1 MGQLVGRLLE
11 LTRLESGVALNVA
24 PLNLADVVR
33 EVWSPLALQLE
44 KKEVSLSLELEGV
57 WLEGDR
63 ERLKEAVG
71 NLASNALRHVEKG
84 KRIQVSLVKQGEQ
97 VRISVY
103 NDGPVIPDKDLP
115 HLFEPFYRED
125 KSRSRDSG
133 GTGLGLAIVLIVLA
147 VINGLLSIL
156 LVTTLVGVMGGS
168 AGLGVA
174 AGVLTGV
181 IVMVFALLLP
191 VLYMIGIKKSRA

>member
-1 MGQLVGRLLE
+1 MQKSSLLKVISIFFIIFGALSLLSSLGKFTENAAYGGIGIGTSVFALAAAALE
-11 LTRLESGVALNVA
+11 LAAGILGVQNKD
-24 PLNLADVVR
+24 NLDVC
-33 EVWSPLALQLE
+33 
-44 KKEVSLSLELEGV
+44 K
-57 WLEGDR
+57 
-63 ERLKEAVG
+63 
-71 NLASNALRHVEKG
+71 
-84 KRIQVSLVKQGEQ
+84 
-97 VRISVY
+97 
-103 NDGPVIPDKDLP
+103 
-115 HLFEPFYRED
+115 
-125 KSRSRDSG
+125 
-133 GTGLGLAIVLIVLA
+133 TLAIVLIVLA